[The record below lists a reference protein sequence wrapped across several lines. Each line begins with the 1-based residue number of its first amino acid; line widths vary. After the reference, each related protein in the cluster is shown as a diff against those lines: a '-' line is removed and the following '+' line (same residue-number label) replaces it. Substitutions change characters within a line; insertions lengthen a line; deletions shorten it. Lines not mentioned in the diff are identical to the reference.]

1 MENLIKKAKLR
12 DADAFTKLMQ
22 QQMQNMYKT
31 ARAVL
36 YNEEDVADAISD
48 TILACWEK
56 IGQLKQDGY
65 FRTWMTRILVNKCT
79 DIIQKKKQFCLME
92 DVPEIPS
99 RDNGYEDTE
108 WKEALNMLGERY
120 RLIMI
125 LYYVEGFKISE
136 ISSILDIAKS
146 TVRTRLSRGREKL
159 AEDYRP
165 ELRRKQI

>member
-1 MENLIKKAKLR
+1 
-12 DADAFTKLMQ
+12 
-22 QQMQNMYKT
+22 
-31 ARAVL
+31 
-36 YNEEDVADAISD
+36 
-48 TILACWEK
+48 
-56 IGQLKQDGY
+56 
-65 FRTWMTRILVNKCT
+65 MTRILVNKCT

-120 RLIMI
+120 RLIMM

-136 ISSILDIAKS
+136 ISSILDIAES